1 MSKRS
6 ANESFED
13 YRERREKENLVSKKK
28 ILGKIRIFFSGG
40 TYRREK
46 RIPAPKPKLIS
57 KAVGKRHEGE
67 SLEHFKAR
75 RKVCNAKRRL
85 REAMVA

>member
-1 MSKRS
+1 MRRQSG
-6 ANESFED
+6 ESFQD
-13 YRERREKENLVSKKK
+13 YRERRKKENLNAKRK

-40 TYRREK
+40 TYRRKE
-46 RIPAPKPKLIS
+46 RVPVSKPKLIS
-57 KAVGKRHEGE
+57 KAVGKKHEGE
-67 SLEHFKAR
+67 SLKHFKAR